1 MWPHFIDNSIVSI
14 LASMGMYTIPYK
26 SVKKF
31 LLINN
36 STIISHY
43 QLQIHD
49 FLQQYSIQSDIDNI
63 TYNKLT
69 IYRHSPSLTLL
80 IRTQYKKT
88 NHYCKKPNKM
98 HTVRAKALGYLGSN
112 GQTSITF
119 TCIIIICLT
128 LFSFTWPFYPHPSLS
143 QIHNT
148 PNTFIVLRTDADRYI
163 DMFRTNSIE
172 FITIHRPATNYLTSK
187 HPATH

>member
-14 LASMGMYTIPYK
+14 LYMYTIPYK

-31 LLINN
+31 LLVNN
-36 STIISHY
+36 TTIISHF
-43 QLQIHD
+43 QLQSHD

-80 IRTQYKKT
+80 ICTQYKKT

-98 HTVRAKALGYLGSN
+98 HTVRAKALGYLGTN
-112 GQTSITF
+112 GQNVHHIY
-119 TCIIIICLT
+119 L
-128 LFSFTWPFYPHPSLS
+128 YN
-143 QIHNT
+143 HN
-148 PNTFIVLRTDADRYI
+148 
-163 DMFRTNSIE
+163 
-172 FITIHRPATNYLTSK
+172 
-187 HPATH
+187 